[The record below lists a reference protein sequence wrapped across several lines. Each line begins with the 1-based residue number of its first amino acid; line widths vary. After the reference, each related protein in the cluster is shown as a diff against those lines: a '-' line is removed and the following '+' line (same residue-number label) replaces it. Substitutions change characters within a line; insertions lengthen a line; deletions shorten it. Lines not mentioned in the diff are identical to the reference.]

1 MFVSLF
7 PTEKRQQ
14 ECHSSRYSR
23 RLSAEMASLVRHA
36 ISRVASNAS
45 SSTSSSSRSGKSFSS
60 WGTRRPRDSLEK
72 IRERR
77 ESVAAS
83 QPLPQRRNFSIQDSE
98 DTEDQQTLSLPV
110 LRPPINRHV
119 VCERYPK
126 GKASLLVFLLNAIVM
141 YAYGAAI
148 TGILDIFGIDTLET
162 KMTYSPIQKTSL
174 HFMKLVF
181 QYCISRM
188 FYPFAG
194 FIADVY
200 IGRWRMIYLSI
211 LLLLTGYVI
220 ISVTFT
226 LEGQSGIHVP
236 HILGNAVNG
245 IGFLFLSVGGGAF
258 EATIIPFGVDQLQ
271 GASSAEISSYFYF
284 FYFSRNLGMV
294 LGVAI
299 YSIVLYAS
307 LKMNSIEFENYL
319 QFISDNPH
327 INELYGVF
335 QPLVTLIILTVG
347 IILIICFHHWFF
359 KNTLWENPVKLIA
372 RILCYA
378 ATVKRHLPVRNRAF
392 RYGEERKNRIE
403 LAKITYDGKFPD
415 EKVEDVKAFCRIFLI
430 LLSLIPTMFCINAVS
445 IIPFSTC
452 LSYS

>member
-1 MFVSLF
+1 MKSIVHVCKCGTREVCSA
-7 PTEKRQQ
+7 EKRDK
-14 ECHSSRYSR
+14 
-23 RLSAEMASLVRHA
+23 MASLVRHV

-83 QPLPQRRNFSIQDSE
+83 RPQPQMRNCSIQDSE
-98 DTEDQQTLSLPV
+98 DTEDEQTLSLPV

-126 GKASLLVFLLNAIVM
+126 GKASLLVFLLNAIVI

-148 TGILDIFGIDTLET
+148 TGILDIFRIDTLEA
-162 KMTYSPIQKTSL
+162 KMNYSPIQKTSL
-174 HFMKLVF
+174 HFMKLIF

-220 ISVTFT
+220 VSVAFT

-236 HILGNAVNG
+236 HLLGNVVNG

-284 FYFSRNLGMV
+284 FYFSRNLGMGGGLLV
-294 LGVAI
+294 SV
-299 YSIVLYAS
+299 
-307 LKMNSIEFENYL
+307 
-319 QFISDNPH
+319 FISYLSNRLVDNEDVH
-327 INELYGVF
+327 QQLRLYSAF
-335 QPLVTLIILTVG
+335 QPLVTTVILSVGLILM
-347 IILIICFHHWFF
+347 ICFHHWFF

-372 RILCYA
+372 KILCYA

-430 LLSLIPTMFCINAVS
+430 LLSLTPTLFSVNAVS
-445 IIPFSTC
+445 ITLHQPLEI
-452 LSYS
+452 

>member
-1 MFVSLF
+1 
-7 PTEKRQQ
+7 
-14 ECHSSRYSR
+14 
-23 RLSAEMASLVRHA
+23 MASLVRHA
-36 ISRVASNAS
+36 IGRMASNAS
-45 SSTSSSSRSGKSFSS
+45 STSSSRSRKSFSS
-60 WGTRRPRDSLEK
+60 WGRRRPRDSLEK
-72 IRERR
+72 IRERKD
-77 ESVAAS
+77 SVPHMS
-83 QPLPQRRNFSIQDSE
+83 CQPLPQIRNFSVQDS
-98 DTEDQQTLSLPV
+98 DGTEDDERTLSLPV
-110 LRPPINRHV
+110 LRPPINRNV

-126 GKASLLVFLLNAIVM
+126 GKASLLVFLLNFIVI

-148 TGILDIFGIDTLET
+148 TGIVDIFRKEDTAEANGKKLPIDN
-162 KMTYSPIQKTSL
+162 TSL
-174 HFMKLVF
+174 HFIKLLF
-181 QYCISRM
+181 EYCISRIS
-188 FYPFAG
+188 FPVTG

-200 IGRWRMIYLSI
+200 IGRWRMIYLS
-211 LLLLTGYVI
+211 LFLLLTGYVI
-220 ISVTFT
+220 IAVDFT
-226 LEGQSGIHVP
+226 VEGQSSVDIPLLLENV
-236 HILGNAVNG
+236 ING
-245 IGFLFLSVGGGAF
+245 IGFLFLCVGGGAF

-271 GASSAEISSYFYF
+271 GASSAEISSYFYS

-299 YSIVLYAS
+299 YSTVLYAS
-307 LKMNSIEFENYL
+307 LKVNSIELENYL
-319 QFISDNPH
+319 QFIGDNPH

-335 QPLVTLIILTVG
+335 QPLVTLGILTVG

-372 RILCYA
+372 KILCYA

-452 LSYS
+452 LKLFLISFSSTLFYPTRQTRH